1 MAAPNRSFRPPRVP
15 QPHRVRKIAG
25 TFGWIDHRLLREGH
39 LRALTSDDMGL
50 YLFLVL
56 AANRDGVS
64 FYRKDKIADALG
76 LSWDAV
82 EQARRRLVARN
93 LVAFETF
100 GPGEVDGYYQVLPLA

>member
-1 MAAPNRSFRPPRVP
+1 MPTQERSFRPPRVP

-25 TFGWIDHRLLREGH
+25 SFGWVDHRLLRAGH
-39 LRALTSDDMGL
+39 LRTLTPDDMSL

-76 LSWDAV
+76 VSWEQV
-82 EQARRRLVARN
+82 EAARRRLVARN
-93 LVAFETF
+93 LVAFEPF
-100 GPGEVDGYYQVLPLA
+100 GPHEVDGFYQILPLE